1 MVISILIML
10 SIMFANVFSA
20 FKYRNRLGEPEI
32 KDKYGFIYEG
42 QRKDNLAST
51 LFLSIFM
58 VRRIFFV
65 MIIIL
70 LQDYSG
76 MQLILNTLMTKFYI
90 IYMMFSRP
98 FAEAKQNTG

>member
-1 MVISILIML
+1 MV
-10 SIMFANVFSA
+10 SIMFANIFSA
-20 FKYRNRLGEPEI
+20 FMYKNRLDEPEI

-42 QRKDNLAST
+42 QRTDNLAST

-70 LQDYSG
+70 LKDFSG

-90 IYMMFSRP
+90 LYMMFSLP